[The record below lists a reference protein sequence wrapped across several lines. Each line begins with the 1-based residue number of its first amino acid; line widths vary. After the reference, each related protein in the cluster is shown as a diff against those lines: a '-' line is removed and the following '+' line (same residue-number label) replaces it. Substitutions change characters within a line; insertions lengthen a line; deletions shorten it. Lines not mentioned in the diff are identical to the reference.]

1 MGCPPSEGG
10 QCHSQD
16 KGHFPGNHSQDVG
29 HPPNE
34 ASCPYTQDMG
44 HPPRH
49 ESSPHPI
56 PLSRGCANP
65 QVKMY
70 LLGVPLSGLWL
81 TELCVVRTTLGF
93 LSQPTTGYGYCILM
107 TDYDRTVT
115 AAEQKF
121 FNECDMGHAIEEL
134 LDEGLEMEEA
144 KRGAIARASQLLEK
158 WQVHIKHILDQ
169 CKFPLKFYL
178 PLTKM
183 HEEGTNCG
191 ALIQCTASALNKES
205 LERLLISTQ
214 QSTGCLLTGLTSTV
228 LFCDMTA
235 TGCVLTGLTSTVL
248 VCGMTK
254 IGCLLTGPTS
264 TVLVFGMTV
273 SGCLANWSHPYCA
286 CLWHDRNPTSTVL
299 VCGMTVSRCLLTGLT
314 STVLVCGMTGI
325 FFGPS
330 SA

>member
-158 WQVHIKHILDQ
+158 WQVEIDARV
-169 CKFPLKFYL
+169 P
-178 PLTKM
+178 TEM

-214 QSTGCLLTGLTSTV
+214 QSSIALCICNL
-228 LFCDMTA
+228 A
-235 TGCVLTGLTSTVL
+235 GCVLTGLTSTVL

-254 IGCLLTGPTS
+254 R
-264 TVLVFGMTV
+264 
-273 SGCLANWSHPYCA
+273 CLANWSHPYCA

-299 VCGMTVSRCLLTGLT
+299 VCGMTVW
-314 STVLVCGMTGI
+314 I